1 MLYIKEQEQ
10 IDDMVNKNDIDN
22 INKKDKQGPK
32 ADMSVKL
39 SFYITYAFLLTTAT
53 ITFIEAMRTKIPM
66 IRHIL
71 NLETTISVVAAF
83 FYTQFME
90 KINKPNVD
98 YKDINLNRYAD
109 WAITTPIMLLVL
121 CMALG
126 YNVNKITKFSTYL
139 IVLILNYGMLGSG
152 YMGEI
157 SKVNKATSTMVGF
170 GFFGLLYWTIYKNF
184 VKGYKSF
191 DNRLLFWSFV
201 VLWSLYGVV
210 YWFDDKNKNISFNI
224 LDLFAKCFVGI
235 FFWAY
240 FTKSISL
247 YK

>member
-1 MLYIKEQEQ
+1 
-10 IDDMVNKNDIDN
+10 
-22 INKKDKQGPK
+22 
-32 ADMSVKL
+32 MSVKL

-126 YNVNKITKFSTYL
+126 YNVKKITKFSTYF

-170 GFFGLLYWTIYKNF
+170 GFFGLF
-184 VKGYKSF
+184 VFG
-191 DNRLLFWSFV
+191 LL
-201 VLWSLYGVV
+201 
-210 YWFDDKNKNISFNI
+210 ISSRMVSSMLVFK
-224 LDLFAKCFVGI
+224 LI
-235 FFWAY
+235 FFLV
-240 FTKSISL
+240 FGTRFSPNDSRSFG
-247 YK
+247 